1 MKHNITDNNWLNIIS
16 SFFDSEVGLNLF
28 NFLEKERRMFEVYP
42 SEEDVF
48 NACSLTPFDDVKVVL
63 LGQDPYHGVGQ
74 AHGLSFS
81 IKGEQKLPP
90 SLKNIFKEQAEDLSI
105 PHNTNGNLE
114 NWARQGVLLLN
125 TVLTVRA
132 GEANSH
138 QKKGWEILTDTMI
151 KTLSEQKENLVYLL
165 WGKNAQSKISL
176 IDSEKH
182 LILTA
187 PHPSPL
193 SAHSGFFGCKH
204 FSKCNAYLKEK
215 SIAPINWRT

>member
-138 QKKGWEILTDTMI
+138 QKNGWEILTDTMI
-151 KTLSEQKENLVYLL
+151 KTLSEQKENLVFLL

-204 FSKCNAYLKEK
+204 FSKCNAYLKKK